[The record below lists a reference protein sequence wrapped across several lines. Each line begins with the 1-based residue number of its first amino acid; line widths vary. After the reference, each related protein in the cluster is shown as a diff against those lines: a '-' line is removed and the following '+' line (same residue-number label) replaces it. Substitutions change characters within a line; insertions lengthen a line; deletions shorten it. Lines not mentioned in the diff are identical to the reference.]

1 MRDVK
6 IFELIGKKFYQ
17 FGNDEPRLNSY
28 SVGSGERK
36 AIEKPVGIEASAF
49 QEIMIN
55 KCSNLNE
62 LEII

>member
-17 FGNDEPRLNSY
+17 LDEPRLNSY